1 MEGAEVGTVGHGGL
15 AALVSDLEAEALTA
29 AKEVRSHWRVLEEAS
44 AGATVL
50 PVRFGTVMESDDAVR
65 EQLLEPNAEG
75 LLAAARAPRT
85 GAAQREGG
93 L

>member
-1 MEGAEVGTVGHGGL
+1 
-15 AALVSDLEAEALTA
+15 
-29 AKEVRSHWRVLEEAS
+29 
-44 AGATVL
+44 
-50 PVRFGTVMESDDAVR
+50 MESDDAVR

-75 LLAAARAPRT
+75 LTSLLRELART